1 MSPCPESGI
10 MKDKMHQS
18 PVDAD
23 VNATSVRLKAEL
35 ESLSIR
41 SQSRNLKARSVVVIS
56 HCTQDPS
63 ISEIAWLHYQSAIS
77 RNFNPPTLV

>member
-35 ESLSIR
+35 ESWSIR
-41 SQSRNLKARSVVVIS
+41 TQSRNLKARSVVVIS
-56 HCTQDPS
+56 PMHSKSP
-63 ISEIAWLHYQSAIS
+63 ISEIAWPHNQSAIS